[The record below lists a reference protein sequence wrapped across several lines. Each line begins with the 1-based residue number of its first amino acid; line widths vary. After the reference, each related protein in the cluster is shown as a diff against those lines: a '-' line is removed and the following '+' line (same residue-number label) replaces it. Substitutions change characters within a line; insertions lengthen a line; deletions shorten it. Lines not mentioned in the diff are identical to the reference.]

1 MEVKRYC
8 GVTGADCGF
17 RANVVPKQK
26 PDSLDALVREI
37 TARGNDVEV
46 RTCREGI
53 KVIEV
58 SKKVMGVFPKDGE

>member
-8 GVTGADCGF
+8 GLTGADCGF
-17 RANVVPKQK
+17 RANVVPKPK

-46 RTCREGI
+46 RTCREGL
-53 KVIEV
+53 KVIEIT
-58 SKKVMGVFPKDGE
+58 KKVAGVFPAE